1 MGTTYPTAKLTMQ
14 PQTSSAV
21 SATNPL
27 PFARQAVL
35 IALIAGTAICDLGSL
50 TRALANDLP
59 NPNPAS
65 TKPIGQATVWRFPDD
80 AKSWR
85 AVRDCVI
92 EETKDDSGRATVFV
106 SKGVDPILV
115 RSIEKQS
122 TEFEVTFV
130 CRAASATSAQLF
142 WDNSGKDRFNEAD
155 SRRFEL
161 LGDNQWHEYRIRVT
175 QTGVRSLRFDPADSP
190 VSVEIRE
197 MRLQSY
203 QPPELEIPELQWLD
217 NQQLQVRIKS
227 FSKAPIELVVLAEI
241 AGGTNEP
248 GGKGNEKSVSIEPNK
263 ESTVTLRVPAQ
274 SSEADAVRVVAKS
287 TNSIAERT
295 TVRSSAMHQ
304 IMSGQAADSVLK
316 DWHSIESPSHSLRI
330 SPAGSSAILLQRG
343 NEAIDLRFVA
353 CLAPLSWDR
362 QQIERMTV
370 STSPTSSSNPT
381 ESSIK
386 LQSDNS
392 IIELS
397 LSAGK
402 LDIVRQSKSSAE
414 GPVLR
419 IPGKIEQA
427 LLAGVEHLG
436 SGEASSSDIDIT
448 TDDRFRYEPPPHHLT
463 MQLAAVVTGSDRI
476 GFRWKDPLLQPV
488 FATPNFFDG
497 AKDTRIALR
506 GSNIAATISLGTGWD
521 AGGRIEDSVV
531 DYIAARGLPN
541 VAQPTRNADEQD
553 QLNLAG
559 LFQSEL
565 YDKERGW
572 YHAILPSSHGMPKS
586 AQWFGD
592 HASAVLALGKSL
604 PVDQGLIARGGS
616 HIANDRWMFL
626 SGRAEQWSQAQTQ
639 QLRSLI
645 ARQQPDGS
653 VIYDGQ
659 WSVGHFEKTS
669 SGQCG
674 MVAEQLMNIAWMTGN
689 VEARQAGLK
698 TLEYCKRFRTPRG
711 AQVWECPL
719 HAPDIM
725 ASAHL
730 ARAYTIAFQLT
741 GNAEYQKLAVR
752 WALSGL
758 PFVYQWQESPQA
770 PGMPYSTIATL
781 CATHRVAPLWIG
793 RPVQWCGIVYADAV
807 LDVSSIDTS
816 IPWKQVAEGIYRSS
830 TYQQYSSGPSI
841 GLLPDSVT
849 PSVTRR
855 FPYDINP
862 ATIVLLG
869 HRLQGR
875 AVRLETA
882 SVDGKQL
889 VSPWPIVITEEAV
902 TFKTDS
908 DGASEEF
915 QIAIDGVIQNHKSGA
930 KLTRP
935 LK

>member
-1 MGTTYPTAKLTMQ
+1 MKSTASKADTGTNSVSYASQDFKLSMM
-14 PQTSSAV
+14 V
-21 SATNPL
+21 GL
-27 PFARQAVL
+27 MLCGL
-35 IALIAGTAICDLGSL
+35 IALKPL
-50 TRALANDLP
+50 RANDYP
-59 NPNPAS
+59 NPYPAS
-65 TKPIGQATVWRFPDD
+65 PKPIGQPTILRFPED

-85 AVRDCVI
+85 AVRDCAI
-92 EETKDDSGRATVFV
+92 EVSNNASDENRATIFV

-115 RSIEKQS
+115 RTIEQQSIA
-122 TEFEVTFV
+122 FEVTFV
-130 CRAASATSAQLF
+130 CRTASATSAQLF

-155 SRRFEL
+155 SRRFEIV
-161 LGDNQWHEYRIRVT
+161 GDNKWHEYRVRVA
-175 QTGVRSLRFDPADSP
+175 QPGVRSLRFDPADSP

-203 QPPELEIPELQWLD
+203 QPPEIEIPELQWLD
-217 NQQLQVRIKS
+217 NEQLQVRIKS
-227 FSKAPIELVVLAEI
+227 VSKAPIEVVVTAAI
-241 AGGTNEP
+241 AGELGEPAGKSRGTDI
-248 GGKGNEKSVSIEPNK
+248 EKSVSIEPEK
-263 ESTVTLRVPAQ
+263 ESTVTLRIAARTT
-274 SSEADAVRVVAKS
+274 EADSVRVVAKS
-287 TNSIAERT
+287 TNSFIERT

-304 IMSGQAADSVLK
+304 ILAGQAVDSVLNG
-316 DWHSIESPSHSLRI
+316 WRSIESPSYSLKI
-330 SPAGSSAILLQRG
+330 SPVGSTAILFQRG
-343 NEAIDLRFVA
+343 KAADDLRFVA
-353 CLAPLSWDR
+353 CLAPLSWNR
-362 QQIERMTV
+362 KQIEQMKV
-370 STSPTSSSNPT
+370 SMLPNTSNILTAV
-381 ESSIK
+381 K

-392 IIELS
+392 TIELS
-397 LSAGK
+397 LSDGK
-402 LDIVRQSKSSAE
+402 LEIVRQSKVAAE

-436 SGEASSSDIDIT
+436 SGEASSSDIDIS

-463 MQLAAVVTGSDRI
+463 MQLAAVVTGVDRV

-497 AKDTRIALR
+497 ANDTRIALR
-506 GSNIAATISLGTGWD
+506 GSNVEATIAVGAGWD
-521 AGGRIEDSVV
+521 AGGRVEDSVV
-531 DYIAARGLPN
+531 EYFSARGLPN
-541 VAQPTRNADEQD
+541 VAKPVRETSEQD

-559 LFQSEL
+559 MFQSEL
-565 YDKERGW
+565 FDKNHGW
-572 YHAILPSSHGMPKS
+572 HHAILPGSQGMPKS

-592 HASAVLALGKSL
+592 QASAVLALGKSL
-604 PVDQGLIARGGS
+604 PADKSLIARGGS

-626 SGRAEQWSQAQTQ
+626 TGRAEQWSQSQTQ

-653 VIYDGQ
+653 VVYDGQ

-674 MVAEQLMNIAWMTGN
+674 IVAEQLMNIAWMTGN
-689 VEARQAGLK
+689 LEARQAGLK

-730 ARAYTIAFQLT
+730 ARAYTLAFLLT
-741 GNAEYQKLAVR
+741 GNEDYQKLAVR
-752 WALSGL
+752 WAISGL

-770 PGMPYSTIATL
+770 LGMTYSTIATL

-793 RPVQWCGIVYADAV
+793 RPVQWCGIVYADAL
-807 LDVSSIDTS
+807 LDVAQIDVS
-816 IPWKQVAEGIYRSS
+816 VPWKQVAEGIYRSS
-830 TYQQYSSGPSI
+830 TYQQYASGPSI

-862 ATIVLLG
+862 ATVVLLG

-875 AVRLETA
+875 IVRLETA

-889 VSPWPIVITEEAV
+889 VSPWPIVITDEAV
-902 TFKTDS
+902 TLRTDS
-908 DGASEEF
+908 STEDF
-915 QIAIDGVIQNHKSGA
+915 QIAIDGVIQNHVPGT
-930 KLTRP
+930 KLARP

>member
-1 MGTTYPTAKLTMQ
+1 MKSQVINFLSVDQAMAFAKQTAL
-14 PQTSSAV
+14 
-21 SATNPL
+21 L
-27 PFARQAVL
+27 
-35 IALIAGTAICDLGSL
+35 AIVVWNVNCALGSL

-59 NPNPAS
+59 NPYPAS
-65 TKPIGQATVWRFPDD
+65 TKPIGQATVWRFPED

-85 AVRDCVI
+85 AVRECAI
-92 EETKDDSGRATVFV
+92 EEAKDDSGRATVFV
-106 SKGVDPILV
+106 SKGIDPILV

-122 TEFEVTFV
+122 MEFEVTFV

-142 WDNSGKDRFNEAD
+142 WDNSGKDRFNESD

-161 LGDNQWHEYRIRVT
+161 LGDNQWHEYRVRVAK
-175 QTGVRSLRFDPADSP
+175 TGVQSLRFDPADSP

-197 MRLQSY
+197 IRFQSY

-217 NQQLQVRIKS
+217 DEQLQIRIKS
-227 FSKAPIELVVLAEI
+227 FSKAPIEVVVSAGIAAELGGP
-241 AGGTNEP
+241 AGTGSE
-248 GGKGNEKSVSIEPNK
+248 EKVSIEPEK
-263 ESTVTLRVPAQ
+263 ESTVTLRIPTQ
-274 SSEADAVRVVAKS
+274 SAEADAVRVVAKS

-295 TVRSSAMHQ
+295 TVRLSAMHQ
-304 IMSGQAADSVLK
+304 ILAGQAVDSVLK
-316 DWHSIESPSHSLRI
+316 GWSSIESPSHSLRI

-343 NEAIDLRFVA
+343 KAASDLRFVA

-370 STSPTSSSNPT
+370 SKSPTSSSNPT
-381 ESSIK
+381 ESSVK
-386 LQSDNS
+386 LHSDNS
-392 IIELS
+392 TIELS
-397 LSAGK
+397 LSDGK

-448 TDDRFRYEPPPHHLT
+448 TDDRFRYEPPPYHLT

-506 GSNIAATISLGTGWD
+506 GSNVAATIALGTGWD
-521 AGGRIEDSVV
+521 AGGRIEDSVAE
-531 DYIAARGLPN
+531 YISARGLPI
-541 VAQPTRNADEQD
+541 VAQPARDIAEQD

-559 LFQSEL
+559 LFRSEL
-565 YDKERGW
+565 YDKDRGW
-572 YHAILPSSHGMPKS
+572 YHAILPGSHGMPKS

-592 HASAVLALGKSL
+592 HASAVLALGKRL
-604 PVDQGLIARGGS
+604 PADESQIARGGS

-626 SGRAEQWSQAQTQ
+626 TGRAEQWSQSQSQ

-645 ARQQPDGS
+645 PRQQPDGS
-653 VIYDGQ
+653 VVYDGQ

-689 VEARQAGLK
+689 AEARQAGLK
-698 TLEYCKRFRTPRG
+698 TLEYCNRFRTPRG

-770 PGMPYSTIATL
+770 SGMPYSTIATL

-807 LDVSSIDTS
+807 LDVAQIDAS

-862 ATIVLLG
+862 ATVVLLG

-889 VSPWPIVITEEAV
+889 VSPWPIVISDEAV

-908 DGASEEF
+908 DAASEEF
-915 QIAIDGVIQNHKSGA
+915 QIAIDGVVQNHKSGA

>member
-1 MGTTYPTAKLTMQ
+1 MGTTYTTAKLTMQ

-27 PFARQAVL
+27 SFAWQAAILAIVVAN
-35 IALIAGTAICDLGSL
+35 ALCAFCSL
-50 TRALANDLP
+50 NHARANDLP
-59 NPNPAS
+59 NPYPAS
-65 TKPIGQATVWRFPDD
+65 TKPIGQPTVWRFPED

-85 AVRDCVI
+85 AVRDCTI
-92 EETKDDSGRATVFV
+92 EESRSDNEKDRATVFV

-115 RSIEKQS
+115 RSIEPQS
-122 TEFEVTFV
+122 TAFEVTFM
-130 CRAASATSAQLF
+130 CRTASATSAQLF
-142 WDNSGKDRFNEAD
+142 WDNSGKDRFNESD

-161 LGDNQWHEYRIRVT
+161 MGDNQWHEYRVRVEK
-175 QTGVRSLRFDPADSP
+175 TGVRSLRFDPADSP

-197 MRLQSY
+197 IRLQSY
-203 QPPELEIPELQWLD
+203 QPPELEIPEVQWLD
-217 NQQLQVRIKS
+217 NEQLQVRIKS
-227 FSKAPIELVVLAEI
+227 FSKAPIEVVISATI
-241 AGGTNEP
+241 AGDSIEP
-248 GGKGNEKSVSIEPNK
+248 AEKDSKKYVSIEPEK
-263 ESTVTLRVPAQ
+263 ESTVTLRIPAR
-274 SSEADAVRVVAKS
+274 SAEADAVRVVAKS

-304 IMSGQAADSVLK
+304 ILAGQAVDSVLK
-316 DWHSIESPSHSLRI
+316 GWYSIESPSHSLRI
-330 SPAGSSAILLQRG
+330 SPAGSTAILLQRS
-343 NEAIDLRFVA
+343 NAAKDLRFVA
-353 CLAPLSWDR
+353 CLAPINWDR
-362 QQIERMTV
+362 QHIERMKF
-370 STSPTSSSNPT
+370 STSPTTSSKPT
-381 ESSIK
+381 ESSVK
-386 LQSDNS
+386 LESDNS
-392 IIELS
+392 TIELS
-397 LSAGK
+397 LSDGK
-402 LDIVRQSKSSAE
+402 LEIVRQSKISAE

-463 MQLAAVVTGSDRI
+463 MQLAAVVTGTDRI

-497 AKDTRIALR
+497 ENDTRISLR
-506 GSNIAATISLGTGWD
+506 GSNVEATLALGAGWD

-531 DYIAARGLPN
+531 EYISARGLPDA
-541 VAQPTRNADEQD
+541 AQPTRDAAEQD

-565 YDKERGW
+565 YDKDRGW
-572 YHAILPSSHGMPKS
+572 YHAILPGSHGMPKT

-604 PVDQGLIARGGS
+604 PVDKSLIARGGS

-626 SGRAEQWSQAQTQ
+626 TGRAEQWAQSQTQ

-653 VIYDGQ
+653 VVYDGQ

-689 VEARQAGLK
+689 AEARQAGLK

-730 ARAYTIAFQLT
+730 TRAYTIAFQLT

-752 WALSGL
+752 WAISGL

-793 RPVQWCGIVYADAV
+793 RPVQWCGIVYADAL
-807 LDVSSIDTS
+807 LDVAQIDNS
-816 IPWKQVAEGIYRSS
+816 VPWKQVAEGIYRSS

-862 ATIVLLG
+862 ATVVLLG

-875 AVRLETA
+875 DVRLETA

-889 VSPWPIVITEEAV
+889 VSPWPIVITDEAV

-908 DGASEEF
+908 ANEAF
-915 QIAIDGVIQNHKSGA
+915 QIAIDGVVRNLKPGA
-930 KLTRP
+930 KLARP

>member
-1 MGTTYPTAKLTMQ
+1 MKFQTT
-14 PQTSSAV
+14 SAV
-21 SATNPL
+21 SAL
-27 PFARQAVL
+27 QALSLERQAVRITL
-35 IALIAGTAICDLGSL
+35 MVGLLLYVLSSL
-50 TRALANDLP
+50 NQVQAKDVP
-59 NPNPAS
+59 NPYPAN
-65 TKPIGQATVWRFPDD
+65 TKPIGQATVWRFPKE

-85 AVRDCVI
+85 AVRDCAI
-92 EETKDDSGRATVFV
+92 EEAKTNDDSDRATIFV

-115 RSIEKQS
+115 RSIEQQA
-122 TEFEVTFV
+122 TAFEVTFV
-130 CRAASATSAQLF
+130 CRTASATSAQLF

-175 QTGVRSLRFDPADSP
+175 QSGVRSLRFDPADSP

-203 QPPELEIPELQWLD
+203 QPPELEIPEVQWLD
-217 NQQLQVRIKS
+217 NEQLQVRIKS
-227 FSKAPIELVVLAEI
+227 FSKAPIEVVVSATVVGDLSERA
-241 AGGTNEP
+241 
-248 GGKGNEKSVSIEPNK
+248 GKGTEKDIQKGVSIQPEK
-263 ESTVTLRVPAQ
+263 ESTVTLRVPAR
-274 SSEADAVRVVAKS
+274 SAEADAVRVVTKS
-287 TNSIAERT
+287 TNSSAERT

-304 IMSGQAADSVLK
+304 ILAGQAVDSVLK
-316 DWHSIESPSHSLRI
+316 GWHSIESPSHCLRI
-330 SPAGSSAILLQRG
+330 SPAGSTAILLRRDNQE
-343 NEAIDLRFVA
+343 NDLRFLA

-362 QQIERMTV
+362 QQIERMKV
-370 STSPTSSSNPT
+370 STSPTTSSKPT
-381 ESSIK
+381 ESSVK

-392 IIELS
+392 TIEFS
-397 LSAGK
+397 LSDGK
-402 LDIVRQSKSSAE
+402 LDIIRQSKTSAE

-463 MQLAAVVTGSDRI
+463 MQLAAVVTGTDRI

-506 GSNIAATISLGTGWD
+506 GSNVTATIALSAGWD

-531 DYIAARGLPN
+531 EYISARGLPDA
-541 VAQPTRNADEQD
+541 AQPTRDAAEQD

-565 YDKERGW
+565 YDKDRGW
-572 YHAILPSSHGMPKS
+572 YHAILPGSHGMPKS

-604 PVDQGLIARGGS
+604 PVDKSLIARGGS

-626 SGRAEQWSQAQTQ
+626 TGRAEQWSQSQTQ

-674 MVAEQLMNIAWMTGN
+674 MVGEQLMNIALMTGN
-689 VEARQAGLK
+689 AEARQAGLK

-741 GNAEYQKLAVR
+741 GNEEYQKLAVR
-752 WALSGL
+752 WAISGL

-770 PGMPYSTIATL
+770 LGMPYSTIATL

-793 RPVQWCGIVYADAV
+793 RPVQWCGIVYADAL
-807 LDVSSIDTS
+807 LDVVQIDTS
-816 IPWKQVAEGIYRSS
+816 VPWKQIAEGIHRSS
-830 TYQQYSSGPSI
+830 TYQQYASGPSI

-862 ATIVLLG
+862 ATVVLLG

-889 VSPWPIVITEEAV
+889 VSPWSIVITAEAV

-908 DGASEEF
+908 DSATEAF
-915 QIAIDGVIQNHKSGA
+915 QIAIDGVVQNLKPGS
-930 KLTRP
+930 KLARP

>member
-1 MGTTYPTAKLTMQ
+1 MKLTSIKAD
-14 PQTSSAV
+14 TRKNAV
-21 SATNPL
+21 SYARHAIKLSMMGWLLLCGLVLKPL
-27 PFARQAVL
+27 R
-35 IALIAGTAICDLGSL
+35 G
-50 TRALANDLP
+50 NDVP
-59 NPNPAS
+59 NPYPAN
-65 TKPIGQATVWRFPDD
+65 TKSIGQTTVWRFPED

-85 AVRDCVI
+85 AVRACAI
-92 EETKDDSGRATVFV
+92 EDTKSNDDSDRATAFV

-115 RSIEKQS
+115 RSIEPQATS
-122 TEFEVTFV
+122 FEVTFV

-142 WDNSGKDRFNEAD
+142 WDNSGKDRFNESD

-161 LGDNQWHEYRIRVT
+161 LGDNQWHEYRVRVA
-175 QTGVRSLRFDPADSP
+175 QSGVRSLRFDPADSP
-190 VSVEIRE
+190 VSVEVRE

-203 QPPELEIPELQWLD
+203 QPPELELPDIQWLD
-217 NQQLQVRIKS
+217 DAQLQVRIKS
-227 FSKAPIELVVLAEI
+227 FSKAPIEVLVSAAI
-241 AGGTNEP
+241 AGELGGP
-248 GGKGNEKSVSIEPNK
+248 AKKGSGKGREEYIEQSVSIEPEK
-263 ESTVTLRVPAQ
+263 ESTVTLRIPTQ
-274 SSEADAVRVVAKS
+274 TIEADAVRVLAKS
-287 TNSIAERT
+287 TNSSAERT
-295 TVRSSAMHQ
+295 TVRSTTMHQ
-304 IMSGQAADSVLK
+304 ILAGQSVDSALK
-316 DWHSIESPSHSLRI
+316 GWHSIESPSHSLRI
-330 SPAGSSAILLQRG
+330 SPEGSTAVLLQRG
-343 NEAIDLRFVA
+343 NEAKDLRFVA

-362 QQIERMTV
+362 KQIERMTV
-370 STSPTSSSNPT
+370 SISPTTSSNPT
-381 ESSIK
+381 TAK

-392 IIELS
+392 TIEIS
-397 LSAGK
+397 LRDGK

-436 SGEASSSDIDIT
+436 SGEASSSDINIT

-476 GFRWKDPLLQPV
+476 GLRWKDPLLQPV

-497 AKDTRIALR
+497 NKDTRIALR
-506 GSNIAATISLGTGWD
+506 GSNVSATIALGAGWD

-531 DYIAARGLPN
+531 EYISAHGLPI
-541 VAQPTRNADEQD
+541 VAQPARNPTEQD

-565 YDKERGW
+565 YVKDRGW
-572 YHAILPSSHGMPKS
+572 YHAILPGSHGMPKT

-592 HASAVLALGKSL
+592 HASAVLASGKSL
-604 PVDQGLIARGGS
+604 PVDKSLIARGGS

-626 SGRAEQWSQAQTQ
+626 TGRAEQWSQSHTQ

-645 ARQQPDGS
+645 ARVQPDGA
-653 VIYDGQ
+653 VVYDGQ

-674 MVAEQLMNIAWMTGN
+674 MVAEQLMSIAWMTGN
-689 VEARQAGLK
+689 AEARQAGLK

-741 GNAEYQKLAVR
+741 GNEEYQKLAVR
-752 WALSGL
+752 WATSGL
-758 PFVYQWQESPQA
+758 PFVYQWQESTQA

-793 RPVQWCGIVYADAV
+793 RPVQWCGIVYADAL
-807 LDVSSIDTS
+807 LDVAQINGSL
-816 IPWKQVAEGIYRSS
+816 PWKQIAEGIYRSS

-849 PSVTRR
+849 PSGTRR

-862 ATIVLLG
+862 ATVVLLG

-889 VSPWPIVITEEAV
+889 VSPWPIVINDEAV
-902 TFKTDS
+902 SFKTDS
-908 DGASEEF
+908 ATDDF
-915 QIAIDGVIQNHKSGA
+915 QIAIDGVVQSQKPGS
-930 KLTRP
+930 KLARP